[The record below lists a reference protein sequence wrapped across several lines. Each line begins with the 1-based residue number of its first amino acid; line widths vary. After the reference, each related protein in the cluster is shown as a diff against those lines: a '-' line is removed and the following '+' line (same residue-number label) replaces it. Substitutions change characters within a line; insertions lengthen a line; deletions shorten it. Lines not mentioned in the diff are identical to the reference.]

1 MQVGTIIEML
11 TARKGELLE
20 VDQVD
25 QGFGAAAHNPDTQ
38 ADGTSSSSG
47 AAGAA
52 GTTSSSSGGS
62 GSSSSSRQRLVFE
75 VPARGM
81 IGFKSLFASIT
92 RGEGLMQR
100 AFSRYDTSRH
110 TVQCSVKWQDN
121 SCMSDPW
128 GEVEESRHTRVAC
141 PPGESQQHKAVY
153 ITQGW

>member
-1 MQVGTIIEML
+1 MQVGNIIELL

-47 AAGAA
+47 AAAA
-52 GTTSSSSGGS
+52 GATSSSGGS

-100 AFSRYDTSRH
+100 AFSR
-110 TVQCSVKWQDN
+110 
-121 SCMSDPW
+121 
-128 GEVEESRHTRVAC
+128 
-141 PPGESQQHKAVY
+141 
-153 ITQGW
+153 